1 MILII
6 PAYKEARMFL
16 IILGQ
21 DDFVGPFVTHEAA
34 ESYCVKIG
42 MKATRIVELDSP
54 TEGSG
59 SVQELLQNVGA
70 GLIRGSSILTSLT
83 RPEDTKPSDIE
94 FINTAIE
101 LSLLA
106 HECLGDCDDV
116 LEYN

>member
-21 DDFVGPFVTHEAA
+21 DEFVGPFVTYEAA

-42 MKATRIVELDSP
+42 MKVSRIVELGSP

-59 SVQELLQNVGA
+59 SVQELLHNAGM
-70 GLIRGSSILTSLT
+70 GLIRGSAILSTMT
-83 RPEDTKPSDIE
+83 KPEDTKPSDTE
-94 FINTAIE
+94 FIRVALE
-101 LSLLA
+101 LSEIA
-106 HECLGDCDDV
+106 KECLGECDHV
-116 LEYN
+116 LDYN